1 MDTRTYQQILQA
13 RRAEWE
19 ALHRSGRRRRVEAA
33 RARSAERWADEATR
47 PAQELRAARLR
58 LVMGLPPDAPGAEP
72 DPSARPPGRHPSA
85 AGDTPPLP
93 FPAPGGDGPAGS

>member
-47 PAQELRAARLR
+47 PAQELRAARFRVLP
-58 LVMGLPPDAPGAEP
+58 GLPPDPPAPEP
-72 DPSARPPGRHPSA
+72 PLPPRGRHPSA
-85 AGDTPPLP
+85 GGATPPLP
-93 FPAPGGDGPAGS
+93 FPPAPGEGPATPC

>member
-19 ALHRSGRRRRVEAA
+19 ALHRSGRRRRADAA

-47 PAQELRAARLR
+47 PAQEIRAARLR
-58 LVMGLPPDAPGAEP
+58 LIRGE
-72 DPSARPPGRHPSA
+72 RP
-85 AGDTPPLP
+85 
-93 FPAPGGDGPAGS
+93 

>member
-19 ALHRSGRRRRVEAA
+19 ALHRSGRRRRIEAA

-58 LVMGLPPDAPGAEP
+58 LVMGLPPDAPTP
-72 DPSARPPGRHPSA
+72 DPPPPPRGRHPSA
-85 AGDTPPLP
+85 GAATPPLP
-93 FPAPGGDGPAGS
+93 FPPPPPDGGPATPC